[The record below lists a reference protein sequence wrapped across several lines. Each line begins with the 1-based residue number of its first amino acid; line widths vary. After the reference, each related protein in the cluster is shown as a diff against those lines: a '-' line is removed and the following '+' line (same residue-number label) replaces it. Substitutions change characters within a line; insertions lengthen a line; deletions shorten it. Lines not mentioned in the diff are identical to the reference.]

1 LPAAASCPSQTVTLS
16 NISGA
21 SVAMNVTTTA
31 RPVTS
36 PAASLFTRRFFAFWL
51 MVPGMALVGIGG
63 NRRRR
68 RIFGFLMLSTLFTLI
83 LLIPACSSTRQTTPP
98 LGTPAGTYSITI
110 TAAAGSDSKT
120 QTVQLTVP

>member
-1 LPAAASCPSQTVTLS
+1 
-16 NISGA
+16 
-21 SVAMNVTTTA
+21 MNVTTTA
-31 RPVTS
+31 RPVTT
-36 PAASLFTRRFFAFWL
+36 PAASLFTHRFFAFWL

-68 RIFGFLMLSTLFTLI
+68 RILGFLMLSTLFTLV

-98 LGTPAGTYSITI
+98 SGTPAGTYSITI